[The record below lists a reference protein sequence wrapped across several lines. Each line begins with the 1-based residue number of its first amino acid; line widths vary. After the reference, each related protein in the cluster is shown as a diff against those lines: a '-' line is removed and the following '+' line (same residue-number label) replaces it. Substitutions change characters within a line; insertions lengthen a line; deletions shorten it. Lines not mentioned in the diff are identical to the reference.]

1 MLQIFIEVF
10 LIEEIEG
17 LADIRDNVEDQ
28 DREDVRD
35 VDRRVP
41 QDAALD
47 DADED
52 QGGDQGQEKEHIDY
66 HYLAI

>member
-1 MLQIFIEVF
+1 MLQIFIEVL

-28 DREDVRD
+28 DRENVRD

-47 DADED
+47 DADKD
-52 QGGDQGQEKEHIDY
+52 QGGDQGQEQEHIDY